1 MLDMAAKSFEQQNS
15 GVVRLLMKIGY
26 ILPYRYNTYA
36 AHYKEKECMRLSL
49 EPLLYKYGVDIVF
62 AG

>member
-1 MLDMAAKSFEQQNS
+1 MQLKYD
-15 GVVRLLMKIGY
+15 
-26 ILPYRYNTYA
+26 LPCRYNTYA